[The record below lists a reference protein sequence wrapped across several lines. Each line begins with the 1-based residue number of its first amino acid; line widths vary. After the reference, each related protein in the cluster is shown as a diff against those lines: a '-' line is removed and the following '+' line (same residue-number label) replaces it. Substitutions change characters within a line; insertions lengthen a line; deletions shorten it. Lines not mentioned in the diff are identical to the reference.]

1 MIGELAH
8 GVGRYWCPKCKEHT
22 VEEIVK
28 PLYEAGTMN
37 MPIQQ
42 EKKE

>member
-8 GVGRYWCPKCKEHT
+8 GVARCWCPKCKEYT
-22 VEEIVK
+22 IIEIVK
-28 PLYEAGTMN
+28 PLYEAGTLN
-37 MPIQQ
+37 APMP